1 MSTVF
6 LLAAIQYY
14 YSQITSGVLHHTCD
28 VTQYGTGWG
37 RHTLC
42 GQVRDC
48 RFASYGISTDYS
60 FDKHLADNGCTG
72 TLLDPTVTYARAIYP
87 GLVFLQKG
95 APMLEDVPFD
105 TLSPEDVL
113 LGCANSSRLVLKM
126 DCEGCEYKLAD
137 VAANF
142 WFGVEQLAIEIHV
155 GRMWMKDVYHLHQL
169 EKLMRNMRRAGLELM
184 DASIDGCAQADESSG
199 CLHQFASVAICA
211 PGRMCH
217 NLLFARP
224 QN

>member
-1 MSTVF
+1 
-6 LLAAIQYY
+6 
-14 YSQITSGVLHHTCD
+14 
-28 VTQYGTGWG
+28 
-37 RHTLC
+37 
-42 GQVRDC
+42 
-48 RFASYGISTDYS
+48 
-60 FDKHLADNGCTG
+60 
-72 TLLDPTVTYARAIYP
+72 
-87 GLVFLQKG
+87 
-95 APMLEDVPFD
+95 
-105 TLSPEDVL
+105 
-113 LGCANSSRLVLKM
+113 M

-137 VAANF
+137 IAADF

-211 PGRMCH
+211 PGRMFH

-224 QN
+224 STP